1 MDQPHKMSRGDAP
14 MTDKYQDQSM
24 EYYDGNTKIKI
35 VDPGPVPPE
44 KVERILEQ
52 FHRVGWSIWKDLS
65 LEEQKAINAEYDK
78 QRAD

>member
-1 MDQPHKMSRGDAP
+1 
-14 MTDKYQDQSM
+14 MTDKYEDQSM
-24 EYYDGNTKIKI
+24 EYYHGNTKIKI

-52 FHRVGWSIWKDLS
+52 FHKVGWSIWNDLS
-65 LEEQKAINAEYDK
+65 PEEQKAINAEYDK